1 MQQLSHNNIDIFD
14 FKKNSYLNSLI
25 KILVVVTERAK
36 PRSFCP
42 KTSCLDGKIRFWG
55 VLKKMIVRFTG
66 LIARL
71 FFFDTATK
79 MEF

>member
-42 KTSCLDGKIRFWG
+42 KTSCLDGKIRF
-55 VLKKMIVRFTG
+55 
-66 LIARL
+66 
-71 FFFDTATK
+71 
-79 MEF
+79 